1 MTTKKMLICLA
12 LLLMLLLPAAALG
25 ESTATDLAPMA
36 EDISKECLLNGYF
49 DNQTMNKMLDGNY
62 RTFWKSVR
70 RNNVCELVV
79 TPPKDKAIGAL
90 LIRWRS
96 DPVAV
101 NVQVRDGDHWRTIAA
116 AGADFQAQYIP
127 LPSVREE
134 IRIVGRN
141 NEKTVLKICEL
152 TVMTP
157 GTLPDWFQVWEKPY
171 GKMDMM
177 LLSGHPDDEVLWFGG
192 LLPTYAGAREKKVL
206 VVCAAFNTYHRRLE
220 LLDCLWTCGVRI
232 HPIFAGYLD
241 LCTSDMNAV
250 YKAWGRQKVQLH
262 VAALYRQY
270 KPDVVVLHDVK
281 GEYGHGVHR
290 AFSDAGRKAVE
301 LAADPTQDAA
311 SLEAY
316 GAWVV
321 PKVYVHL
328 LADNQLQMD
337 WHVPLERFGGMTSQ
351 EVAREAFKCHVSQ
364 QGKRWQVEDGGKWD
378 NSLFGLYYTAVGQ
391 DVEKNDLF
399 EHIE

>member
-1 MTTKKMLICLA
+1 MKKFLICLA
-12 LLLMLLLPAAALG
+12 LLLALLLPAAAFG
-25 ESTATDLAPMA
+25 ESTAADLQPMA
-36 EDISKECLLNGYF
+36 EDISKECLLNGYL

-62 RTFWKSVR
+62 RTYWKSVR
-70 RNNVCELVV
+70 QNGVCELII
-79 TPPKDKAIGAL
+79 TPPRDRAVGAL

-96 DPVAV
+96 EPVAV
-101 NVQVRDGDHWRTIAA
+101 SVQVRDAGDWRTVAEA
-116 AGADFQAQYIP
+116 DADFQAQYIA
-127 LPSVREE
+127 LPAVTKEM
-134 IRIVGRN
+134 RIVARDN
-141 NEKTVLKICEL
+141 PKTVLQICEL

-157 GTLPDWFQVWEKPY
+157 GALPEDFQVWQKHE

-192 LLPTYAGAREKKVL
+192 LLPTYAGAREKRVL
-206 VVCAAFNTYHRRLE
+206 VVCAAFNSYNRRLE

-241 LCTSDMNAV
+241 LCTSDINEV
-250 YKAWGRQKVQLH
+250 YKAWGRQKVQQH

-270 KPDVVVLHDVK
+270 RPDVVVLHDVK

-301 LAADPTQDAA
+301 LAADATQDAA

-316 GAWVV
+316 GAWQV

-337 WHVPLERFGGMTSQ
+337 WHVPLARFGGKTGQ

-378 NSLFGLYYTAVGQ
+378 NSLFGLYFTAVGP
-391 DVEKNDLF
+391 DLEKNDLF